1 LIQKKSDIFWV
12 SQIRR
17 IAGAFCKI
25 LDEIDIEENPLC
37 ICTWNGKSETVVM
50 LSSDA
55 YAKDIETLEAKGL
68 EPPPFMAQI
77 ADYLLTGPLCIP
89 YN

>member
-1 LIQKKSDIFWV
+1 
-12 SQIRR
+12 
-17 IAGAFCKI
+17 
-25 LDEIDIEENPLC
+25 
-37 ICTWNGKSETVVM
+37 M
-50 LSSDA
+50 LSPDA

-77 ADYLLTGPLCIP
+77 AEILLTGPLFIR